1 MCCVVVLFLD
11 LYYLIWKCRIS
22 SWFFNIFCQYW
33 SMAYMKTDK
42 NSEKVHQVISAANC
56 IQNIWIDTIFE
67 TYFAGAEEWCQL
79 SIILLCKAYACI
91 ICSIYSH
98 HFGTHFPM
106 CTNILIFQC
115 VPFFPFIMRVK
126 FWASI
131 LWMRKFNAKK
141 GKRCCYEGW

>member
-1 MCCVVVLFLD
+1 MWYVVVLFLD
-11 LYYLIWKCRIS
+11 LYYLKYENAAYHHDSSTFSAHIEAWRTWKLIKIRKK
-22 SWFFNIFCQYW
+22 
-33 SMAYMKTDK
+33 A
-42 NSEKVHQVISAANC
+42 HQVISAANC

-67 TYFAGAEEWCQL
+67 TYFAGAEEWFQL

-91 ICSIYSH
+91 ICSIYSY

-106 CTNILIFQC
+106 NILIFPC
-115 VPFFPFIMRVK
+115 VSFFPFIMRVK

-141 GKRCCYEGW
+141 GKCCCYEGW